1 MKKLKTFYV
10 MPGSLPVILAEILVI
25 LSAAV
30 KLALSLHMN
39 FFGVRVVLLLAV
51 AGWFVL
57 ITAKRGKELF
67 YRSAVPAA
75 AICLLLVSPGN
86 VKWLSVLTI
95 VVYIAV
101 ILFYGLAVS
110 GILKKTAAIPAMIVS
125 TALIL
130 VFKLKGGAA
139 LPECLPDAL
148 AVCGFLLLLAAMKEH
163 DDGAYHRFWG
173 DRPDGRLV
181 RSLDPMTYVG
191 IYAMPVRN
199 GAHTMFADTLDVTEM
214 DHYIHA
220 KRREDIPH
228 LSALQIFLTAYC
240 RAIAECPMINRF
252 ISGQKIYSRDGD
264 IVFNMTIKKK
274 MTIDGEETV
283 VKLHLTPEETLYT
296 VSEKVENLF
305 AEGRKG
311 DDLEFDNVA
320 GIIRIIP
327 GLLKKFV
334 FWLLKLLD
342 YFGLIPEALL
352 EVSPFHGSIFFTSMA
367 SLGIPPVYHHLYD
380 FGNLPVF
387 LCMGDKYKRKEPKDD
402 GSFETRKYMKYTV
415 VSDER
420 ICDGFCYS
428 RALKAF
434 KRYLQ
439 HPELLEQPPETVK
452 HDVP

>member
-30 KLALSLHMN
+30 KLAFSLRMN
-39 FFGVRVVLLLAV
+39 FFGVRVVLLLTA
-51 AGWFVL
+51 AGWFVF
-57 ITAKRGKELF
+57 TAAKRGKELC
-67 YRSAVPAA
+67 YRTAVPAA
-75 AICLLLVSPGN
+75 VISLLLVNRGN
-86 VKWLSVLTI
+86 EKLLFALTI
-95 VVYIAV
+95 LLYIAV

-110 GILKKTAAIPAMIVS
+110 GVLKKMTAIPAIIVS

-130 VFKLKGGAA
+130 IIKIKGGAA
-139 LPECLPDAL
+139 MPECLPDVL
-148 AVCGFLLLLAAMKEH
+148 TVCGFLLLLAVMKEH

-191 IYAMPVRN
+191 IYAMPDRN
-199 GAHTMFADTLDVTEM
+199 GAHTMFADTMDVTEL
-214 DHYIHA
+214 DHYIHT
-220 KRREDIPH
+220 KRKEDLPR

-240 RAIAECPMINRF
+240 RTIAECPMINRF

-274 MTIDGEETV
+274 MTLDGEETV

-296 VSEKVENLF
+296 VSEKLEKLF
-305 AEGRKG
+305 AEGRKS

-327 GLLKKFV
+327 GILKKFV
-334 FWLLKLLD
+334 FWLLKLID
-342 YFGLIPEALL
+342 YFGLIPNALL
-352 EVSPFHGSIFFTSMA
+352 EVSPFHGTIFFTSMA

-387 LCMGDKYKRKEPKDD
+387 LCIGDKHKKREQRED

-439 HPELLEQPPETVK
+439 HPELLEQPPETVN

>member
-1 MKKLKTFYV
+1 MKKLKTCYV
-10 MPGSLPVILAEILVI
+10 LPGKLPVILAEFLIVI
-25 LSAAV
+25 SAAAAF
-30 KLALSLHMN
+30 ALSLHMKN
-39 FFGVRVVLLLAV
+39 FGIRVVILLAATCWLV
-51 AGWFVL
+51 AIIGR
-57 ITAKRGKELF
+57 RGKELF
-67 YRSAVPAA
+67 YRTAIPAALIFLFILLPVDKGWQRAAVILLCLAA
-75 AICLLLVSPGN
+75 AI
-86 VKWLSVLTI
+86 
-95 VVYIAV
+95 
-101 ILFYGLAVS
+101 FYGIAVS
-110 GILKKTAAIPAMIVS
+110 GMLTKKAAIPAVGICTISAAVVKGQF
-125 TALIL
+125 TLQGLLPCGLALCSFI
-130 VFKLKGGAA
+130 
-139 LPECLPDAL
+139 
-148 AVCGFLLLLAAMKEH
+148 LLLAAMKEH

-220 KRREDIPH
+220 KRREDLPH

-240 RAIAECPMINRF
+240 RAVAEYPMINRF
-252 ISGQKIYSRDGD
+252 ISGQKIYTRDGQ

-274 MTIDGEETV
+274 MTIEGEETV
-283 VKLHLTPEETLYT
+283 VTLHLTPEETLYT
-296 VSEKVENLF
+296 VSEKVERLF
-305 AEGRKG
+305 EEGRKG

-327 GLLKKFV
+327 GVLKKFV
-334 FWLLKLLD
+334 FWLLKLMD

-367 SLGIPPVYHHLYD
+367 SLGIPPVFHHLYD

-387 LCMGDKYKRKEPKDD
+387 LCMGDKYKKKEQKDD
-402 GSFETRKYMKYTV
+402 GSFETRKYMTYTV

-428 RALKAF
+428 RGLKAF

-452 HDVP
+452 YDVP

>member
-1 MKKLKTFYV
+1 MKKLKTSYV
-10 MPGSLPVILAEILVI
+10 LPGSLPVILAEFLIVI
-25 LSAAV
+25 SAAAAF
-30 KLALSLHMN
+30 ALSLRMKN
-39 FFGVRVVLLLAV
+39 FGFRTVLLLAATCWLV
-51 AGWFVL
+51 AIIGR
-57 ITAKRGKELF
+57 RGKELF
-67 YRSAVPAA
+67 YSTAIPAALIFLLILLPEYKGWQRAAVILLGLAA
-75 AICLLLVSPGN
+75 AI
-86 VKWLSVLTI
+86 
-95 VVYIAV
+95 
-101 ILFYGLAVS
+101 FYGIAVS
-110 GILKKTAAIPAMIVS
+110 GMLTKQAAIPAVGVCVISAAAVKGQY
-125 TALIL
+125 TLQAL
-130 VFKLKGGAA
+130 
-139 LPECLPDAL
+139 LPCGLML
-148 AVCGFLLLLAAMKEH
+148 CGFILLLAAMKEH
-163 DDGAYHRFWG
+163 DDGDYHRFWG
-173 DRPDGRLV
+173 DRSDGRLV

-191 IYAMPVRN
+191 IYAMPTRN
-199 GAHTMFADTLDVTEM
+199 GAHTMFADTLDVTDF
-214 DHYIHA
+214 DHYIHK
-220 KRREDIPH
+220 KRREDLPH
-228 LSALQIFLTAYC
+228 LSAVQIFLTAYC
-240 RAIAECPMINRF
+240 RAIAEYPMINRF
-252 ISGQKIYSRDGD
+252 ISGQKIYARDGR

-274 MTIDGEETV
+274 MTLDGEETV

-296 VSEKVENLF
+296 VSEKLEKLF
-305 AEGRKG
+305 EEGRKG

-327 GLLKKFV
+327 GILKKFV

-342 YFGLIPEALL
+342 YFGFLPEALL

-387 LCMGDKYKRKEPKDD
+387 LCMGDKYKKKEQKDD

-439 HPELLEQPPETVK
+439 HPELLEQPPETVN

>member
-1 MKKLKTFYV
+1 MKKLKTCYV
-10 MPGSLPVILAEILVI
+10 IPDSLPVILAAGLILAA
-25 LSAAV
+25 AAV
-30 KLALSLHMN
+30 KLIFAIHSGT
-39 FFGVRVVLLLAV
+39 FCIRIVLLCLAAVWLAV
-51 AGWFVL
+51 TVFKKG
-57 ITAKRGKELF
+57 RELF

-75 AICLLLVSPGN
+75 LMFLLILSPGDKGWQRALI
-86 VKWLSVLTI
+86 VVLT
-95 VVYIAV
+95 AAGA
-101 ILFYGLAVS
+101 LLYGLAVS
-110 GILKKTAAIPAMIVS
+110 GKLTKKAAIPAVGICAVL
-125 TALIL
+125 AAVI
-130 VFKLKGGAA
+130 KGKFTLQEL
-139 LPECLPDAL
+139 LPYGL
-148 AVCGFLLLLAAMKEH
+148 AVCGFLLLLAVMKEH
-163 DDGAYHRFWG
+163 SDGAYHRYWG

-191 IYAMPVRN
+191 IYAMPDRN
-199 GAHTMFADTLDVTEM
+199 GAHTMFADTIDVTDL
-214 DHYIHA
+214 DHYIHT
-220 KRREDIPH
+220 KRKEDLPR

-240 RAIAECPMINRF
+240 RTIAECPMINRF
-252 ISGQKIYSRDGD
+252 ISGQKIYTRDGD

-274 MTIDGEETV
+274 MTLDGEETV

-296 VSEKVENLF
+296 VSEKLENLF

-327 GLLKKFV
+327 GILKKFV
-334 FWLLKLLD
+334 FWLLKLMD
-342 YFGLIPEALL
+342 YFGLIPNALL

-387 LCMGDKYKRKEPKDD
+387 LCMGDKHKKKEQQED

-439 HPELLEQPPETVK
+439 HPELLEQPPETVN